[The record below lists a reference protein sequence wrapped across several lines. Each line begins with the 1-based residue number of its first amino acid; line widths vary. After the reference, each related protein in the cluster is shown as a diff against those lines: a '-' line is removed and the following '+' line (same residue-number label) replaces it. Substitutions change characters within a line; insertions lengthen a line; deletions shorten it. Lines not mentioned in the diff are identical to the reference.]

1 IPLTTWCSGFQV
13 LFFHFPFF
21 FLSSFL
27 FFCVLASVCD
37 LPVPAGFFYVTPAS
51 DQRTH
56 DRPISTHHTQT
67 LLSCDSFPHAM
78 SCFELCAFSWP
89 AMQT

>member
-1 IPLTTWCSGFQV
+1 MPLTTWCSGFQV

-37 LPVPAGFFYVTPAS
+37 LPVPAGFLLPVCVCFFYVTPAS

-56 DRPISTHHTQT
+56 DRPISTH
-67 LLSCDSFPHAM
+67 PRPN
-78 SCFELCAFSWP
+78 P
-89 AMQT
+89 AVT